1 MSAISMHSGTPAI
14 SIATTCA
21 ICGATYQGPP
31 ISSCQMCGNSLVH
44 TVKCAIMECRECK
57 RMRAWMRMIGEHI
70 KEQPGCFG
78 ISQLLI
84 EEGNAQRSGTSPACT
99 PPASGRA

>member
-1 MSAISMHSGTPAI
+1 MSYWTTPRRGQAHQANI
-14 SIATTCA
+14 DRDERIE
-21 ICGATYQGPP
+21 
-31 ISSCQMCGNSLVH
+31 L
-44 TVKCAIMECRECK
+44 RERAERAEAELK
-57 RMRAWMRMIGEHI
+57 RLRAWMLMIGEHI